1 MPRDRSAIHIH
12 AHDAAPTV
20 RKGLRCASGMLLA
33 LLAMFPAFAGT
44 QAAAAEDGL
53 RPGEFM
59 WAPELAPEGP
69 VSVLVSLPLQRVYVY
84 RNGVRIGIS
93 TASTGK
99 PGHDTP
105 SGVYTILQKRR
116 EHYSN
121 LYDDA
126 PMPFMQRLTWGGV
139 ALHAGHL
146 PGYPASHGCVRL
158 PLAFAEHLF
167 ATTGLGTTVVV
178 ADAETFPP
186 SIVSPGFLLSDATPH
201 WATDQGAPTASIAGW
216 FPERAP
222 DGPLTILIST
232 TDGEIVVLRNA
243 IEIGRA
249 AVMVDASDASLTA
262 IGTHAYLLLE
272 GALEQPS
279 LAVPDRPALRWQSL
293 PMSRDAGVSDDALRT
308 AFETGR
314 IAVPA
319 DFARAAYE
327 SLRPGTML
335 IITGE
340 RLQPRD
346 GSVDVLTTEDDH
358 PR

>member
-1 MPRDRSAIHIH
+1 
-12 AHDAAPTV
+12 
-20 RKGLRCASGMLLA
+20 MLLA
-33 LLAMFPAFAGT
+33 LLALFPAFAGT
-44 QAAAAEDGL
+44 QATAAQDGL
-53 RPGEFM
+53 RPGEFV

-105 SGVYTILQKRR
+105 SGAYTILQKRR

-146 PGYPASHGCVRL
+146 PGYPASHGCIRL

-167 ATTGLGTTVVV
+167 ATTGLGTAVVV
-178 ADAETFPP
+178 ADAKTFAP
-186 SIVSPGFLLSDATPH
+186 SIVSPGFLLVGGTPPS
-201 WATDQGAPTASIAGW
+201 ATDQGAPTPSIAGW

-222 DGPLTILIST
+222 AGPLTILIST
-232 TDGEIVVLRNA
+232 ADGEIVVLRNA

-249 AVMVDASDASLTA
+249 AVMVDASLAA

-272 GALEQPS
+272 GALDQPS

-293 PMSRDAGVSDDALRT
+293 PMSRDAGLSDDALRA

-319 DFARAAYE
+319 EFARAAYE

-346 GSVDVLTTEDDH
+346 GSVDVLTTDDAR